1 MSVDKHFTVQFT
13 GEKATLLATLYG
25 RAHDSMADD
34 PILGDTAAADL
45 MSRIDYD
52 FDRFRMRRGETLSV
66 AMRARQLDQW
76 AREFL
81 TSRPDAT
88 VLYLG
93 CGLDSRAFRLGP
105 PPGVRWFD
113 LDYPDV
119 IDVRRAL
126 YPSPEGYR
134 MIGSSVTDPRWL
146 EEIPADRPALVI
158 AEGLLMYLS
167 ESDIRNLFSEIVD
180 RFPSG
185 RLIFDAIS
193 PLGTRLQRFTRP
205 VQAVGATF
213 TWALDDPHRI
223 EQWDPRIRLVTALP
237 AADLPGVEKLPWD
250 VRLAVRAMRLIPPLR
265 WAGVLLRYDFTR

>member
-1 MSVDKHFTVQFT
+1 MSADRHFTVQFT

-25 RAHDSMADD
+25 RARDSMADD
-34 PILGDTAAADL
+34 PILGDTTAADL

-76 AREFL
+76 AAEFL
-81 TSRPDAT
+81 TAHPGAT

-105 PPGVRWFD
+105 PRGVRWFD

-126 YPSPEGYR
+126 YPSPGGYR

-185 RLIFDAIS
+185 QLIFDAIS
-193 PLGTRLQRFTRP
+193 PLGTRLQRFNRP

-223 EQWDPRIRLVTALP
+223 EQWDPRIRLVTDLP
-237 AADLPGVEKLPWD
+237 AFDLPGVEKLPWGL
-250 VRLAVRAMRLIPPLR
+250 RLTVRAMRLIPPLR
-265 WAGVLLRYDFTR
+265 RAGVLLRYDFCR